1 MRRKSKV
8 GQLNRRITLQY
19 QSGTKIVDGV
29 EVPNY
34 VDGATVWAAFDVRPP
49 KGQAF
54 RQADADHASLARW
67 IKIRY
72 LEGIDSSWRVRY
84 SGNGINTIY
93 EVLSPPID
101 AEMRHMYLYLE
112 IQVVE

>member
-1 MRRKSKV
+1 MKKKTKT
-8 GQLNRRITLQY
+8 GQLDKRITLMY

-34 VDGATVWAAFDVRPP
+34 VDGATRWAAFDVRPP

-54 RQADADHASLARW
+54 RQADADHASLTRW

-72 LEGIDSSWRVRY
+72 MEGIDSSWRVRY
-84 SGNGINTIY
+84 SGNGVNTIY
-93 EVLSPPID
+93 EVVSPPID
-101 AEMRHMYLYLE
+101 EEMQHVWLYLE
-112 IQVVE
+112 IKVVE

>member
-1 MRRKSKV
+1 MKKKTKT
-8 GQLNRRITLQY
+8 GKYDRRITLMY

-54 RQADADHASLARW
+54 REAEADHASLTRW

-72 LEGIDSSWRVRY
+72 KAGITSEWRVKY
-84 SGNGINTIY
+84 SDNGVNTVY
-93 EVLSPPID
+93 EIASPPID
-101 AEMRHMYLYLE
+101 EEMRHVDLYLE
-112 IQVVE
+112 IKAVE